1 MHNAAPV
8 WLEIV
13 VPARNEAYRLP
24 RGLAL
29 LCEKTAGLPPGV
41 AILVVDS
48 ASSDDTPGIV
58 SRWPDGPVPVRLIR
72 CPRPG
77 KGAAV
82 RAGLLATR
90 APLVGFC
97 DADMATDLSAL
108 DVAIGLLTSGH
119 RLVIGSRAHA
129 DSHVEARHSV
139 LRGVGAA
146 AFRALT
152 RAVAPGVRD
161 SQCGFKFFAGP
172 LARAAALDMT
182 TTGFAFDVELIAHCQ
197 RLGAEPTEI
206 PVRWRDV
213 PGSTF
218 SVTRHSLAAFWDVVS
233 IWLARRCRTRG
244 TGQARASARM
254 PGPMP
259 IPVPATV
266 PFPVP
271 MPGPMVGFAPALIPA
286 VPAPRPATVAM
297 TAPSEAVAPP

>member
-1 MHNAAPV
+1 MHDGAQV

-13 VPARNEAYRLP
+13 IPARNEAYRLP

-29 LCEKTAGLPPGV
+29 LCEKAAGLPPGV
-41 AILVVDS
+41 SILVVDS

-108 DVAIGLLTSGH
+108 DVAIGLLVSGH

-129 DSHVEARHSV
+129 DSQVEARHSV
-139 LRGVGAA
+139 LREVGAA

-152 RAVAPGVRD
+152 RAAAPG
-161 SQCGFKFFAGP
+161 
-172 LARAAALDMT
+172 AAALNMT

-218 SVTRHSLAAFWDVVS
+218 SVSRHSLAAFWDVVS
-233 IWLARRCRTRG
+233 IWLAQRRWTRG
-244 TGQARASARM
+244 TGPAHASALM

-271 MPGPMVGFAPALIPA
+271 MPGTMAGFAPALIPA
-286 VPAPRPATVAM
+286 VPVPRSATVAV

>member
-1 MHNAAPV
+1 MHDAAPV

-13 VPARNEAYRLP
+13 IPARNEANRLP

-29 LCEKTAGLPPGV
+29 LCEKAAGLPPGV
-41 AILVVDS
+41 SILVVDS
-48 ASSDDTPGIV
+48 ASSDDTPGIA

-82 RAGLLATR
+82 RVGLLATR

-108 DVAIGLLTSGH
+108 DVAIGLLVSGH

-129 DSHVEARHSV
+129 DSQVEARHSV

-152 RAVAPGVRD
+152 RAAAPGVRD

-172 LARAAALDMT
+172 VARAAALDMT

-213 PGSTF
+213 PGSKF
-218 SVTRHSLAAFWDVVS
+218 SVTRHSLASFWDVVS
-233 IWLARRCRTRG
+233 IWLAQRRWTRG
-244 TGQARASARM
+244 TGPAHASALM

-271 MPGPMVGFAPALIPA
+271 MPGTMAGFAPALIPA
-286 VPAPRPATVAM
+286 VPVPRSATVAV

>member
-1 MHNAAPV
+1 MHAAVPV

-13 VPARNEAYRLP
+13 IPARNEAYRLP

-29 LCEKTAGLPPGV
+29 LCEKAAGLPPGV
-41 AILVVDS
+41 SILVVDS

-108 DVAIGLLTSGH
+108 DVAIELLASGH

-129 DSHVEARHSV
+129 DSQVEARHSV

-172 LARAAALDMT
+172 VARAAALDMT

-206 PVRWRDV
+206 PVRWRDI
-213 PGSTF
+213 PGSKF

-233 IWLARRCRTRG
+233 IWLAQRRWTRG
-244 TGQARASARM
+244 TGPARASALM

-259 IPVPATV
+259 IPVPTTM

-271 MPGPMVGFAPALIPA
+271 MPVPMVGFAPVLIPA
-286 VPAPRPATVAM
+286 AVVARSATVAVA
-297 TAPSEAVAPP
+297 APSEAVAPP